1 MEVFPTPLDDWRAA
15 FSADAGIILLAIIL
29 DQILPEPPATLHPV
43 VWIGRSIT
51 AFERVAPHA
60 PLPAFAFGAAVVILL
75 AAASGALAWAAMT
88 GLAAL
93 HVVAYVIGGALL
105 LWTTFAVRGLVDAA
119 ARTQRALESERLDHA
134 REQLISLVSRERA
147 SLSPAL
153 VSAAAIESV
162 AENTTDSFISPWLA
176 FGVFGLP
183 AAAAYRVVNTFD
195 SMWGKRGRYEYLGKF
210 PARLDDVLNYLP
222 ARLSAVLMLAA
233 ARLGSGSATLGWRI
247 MRRDQHITESPNAGW
262 TMSAMAGLLG
272 RRLEKAD
279 HYNLGGEFPP
289 PAADDIGRGNRIALG
304 SAGLGAV
311 AALALLA
318 LRHWALA

>member
-1 MEVFPTPLDDWRAA
+1 MEVIPTPLDDSRAA
-15 FSADAGIILLAIIL
+15 FAADAGIILLAIIL
-29 DQILPEPPATLHPV
+29 DQILPEPPAALHPV
-43 VWIGRSIT
+43 VWIGRTIT
-51 AFERVAPHA
+51 AIERFAPHA
-60 PLPAFAFGAAVVILL
+60 PLPAFAFGAAVVILV

-93 HVVAYVIGGALL
+93 HAVAYVFGGALL

-119 ARTQRALESERLDHA
+119 ARTQRALEAERLDNA

-153 VSAAAIESV
+153 VTAAAIESV

-183 AAAAYRVVNTFD
+183 AAAAYRAVNTFD
-195 SMWGKRGRYEYLGKF
+195 SMWGKRGRYEHLGKF
-210 PARLDDVLNYLP
+210 AARLDDALNYLP
-222 ARLSAVLMLAA
+222 ARLSALLLLSAA
-233 ARLGSGSATLGWRI
+233 PLGSGSGAQGWRI
-247 MRRDQHITESPNAGW
+247 MRRDQHLTESPNAGW
-262 TMSAMAGLLG
+262 TMSAMAGMLG

-279 HYNLGGEFPP
+279 HYNLGAELPP

-311 AALALLA
+311 ASLALLA
-318 LRHWALA
+318 LGHWAFG